1 MNGIRV
7 CPLATEIQEISYDGF
22 QSDLHAIR
30 VSRLRELNLDI
41 QPMELPMKY
50 ARQAVAAAVLGFTLA
65 GCTGT
70 AIKSPQYDSSQ
81 YTVLGHSEASA
92 TGVML
97 FGIIPI
103 GQNSRFVRAQTT
115 AIQAKGGDALINTQ
129 IQEKW
134 FWAWVLSGYTT
145 KISGDVVKLKAA
157 Q

>member
-1 MNGIRV
+1 
-7 CPLATEIQEISYDGF
+7 
-22 QSDLHAIR
+22 
-30 VSRLRELNLDI
+30 
-41 QPMELPMKY
+41 MKY
-50 ARQAVAAAVLGFTLA
+50 ISKVAACAVLGLALA

-92 TGVML
+92 TGLML

-103 GQNSRFVRAQTT
+103 RQNSRFVRAQKS
-115 AIQAKGGDALINTQ
+115 AIDAKGGDAMINTQ
-129 IQEKW
+129 VQENW

-145 KISGDVVKLKAA
+145 TISGDVIKLKNA